1 VLDNCEHLIDGAA
14 AFAEEA
20 ARRCPKVRLL
30 ATSREALALAGER
43 LWPVRPLRV
52 PRGTRDVD
60 EALASAPVRLFVD
73 RVQMVRPDFGLDSE
87 NLDSV
92 LDICRHLD
100 GIPLAIELAAA
111 RTKSLAPG
119 EIAER
124 LDRRFALLSG
134 SRRRG
139 VSRHETLRA
148 AVDWSYDLLEEPE
161 RELLARVAVFSGGF
175 TLQAAER
182 VAAGPGENET
192 LDLLGRL
199 VDKSLLT
206 VEETHGSTR
215 YRLLETIRQYALE
228 RLDAADETASARD
241 RHLAYFVEF
250 AEAAGR
256 GLRTA
261 DEGLWDRRATLE
273 AENLRSAVGWAIE
286 TQAVSN
292 ALRLVSAFSR
302 QILWAVQTRFLA
314 GMITEPV
321 LELPEASEH
330 PLYPS
335 ALAVVSELARTNGDY
350 DRAVAQAEEALH
362 RATATDP
369 GRWVAEIALGHVA
382 LWTARDDPTE
392 HFAHAVE
399 VGRANSNDG
408 DVAQAQGLVATGLS
422 FHGPEHLAEACAQ
435 AEEAIKLAE
444 KTKCPSLISSTCF
457 TLGYILVLMG
467 DPNARPWLE
476 RSLEGSRNVFS
487 ASGALSMLALH
498 HLRYSTPAEAL
509 DAVEAAVRYGEY
521 RADRSGT
528 STILDLAIPVFVR
541 YDDPVTAAELRAAI
555 ERGVLP
561 RLRRAGVAEQRRDA
575 SFAALDKRLSRDEL
589 EAAEAR
595 GVAMSYDQVV
605 AHTLDRIQSLRTRL
619 ETPVDGLTTE

>member
-1 VLDNCEHLIDGAA
+1 MSELPTGTVTFLFTDLESSTRLWEEYGEAMRGALARHDAVLREAVEAHGGVLVKTTGDGVHAVFAAAETALAAAAAGQRGLAAEPWPATGPLRVRMGVHSGTAESRDGDYFGPVLNRAARLMAAAHGGQVLVSLVTEELVRDSLPAGLGVVELGEHQLRDLSRSERIFQLVGPGLEDDFPALRSLGRPLGNVVLPSTSFLGREAELVEVGTLVEASPLVTLLGVGGVGKTRLALQVADEVGPDFADGAWFCDLSAVADEEDVGLAVASALGVVPRGGLSVVEAVLEFLQAKQLLVVLDNCEHLIDGAA

-292 ALRLVSAFSR
+292 ALRL
-302 QILWAVQTRFLA
+302 
-314 GMITEPV
+314 
-321 LELPEASEH
+321 
-330 PLYPS
+330 
-335 ALAVVSELARTNGDY
+335 
-350 DRAVAQAEEALH
+350 
-362 RATATDP
+362 
-369 GRWVAEIALGHVA
+369 
-382 LWTARDDPTE
+382 
-392 HFAHAVE
+392 
-399 VGRANSNDG
+399 
-408 DVAQAQGLVATGLS
+408 
-422 FHGPEHLAEACAQ
+422 
-435 AEEAIKLAE
+435 
-444 KTKCPSLISSTCF
+444 
-457 TLGYILVLMG
+457 
-467 DPNARPWLE
+467 
-476 RSLEGSRNVFS
+476 
-487 ASGALSMLALH
+487 
-498 HLRYSTPAEAL
+498 
-509 DAVEAAVRYGEY
+509 
-521 RADRSGT
+521 
-528 STILDLAIPVFVR
+528 
-541 YDDPVTAAELRAAI
+541 
-555 ERGVLP
+555 RG
-561 RLRRAGVAEQRRDA
+561 G
-575 SFAALDKRLSRDEL
+575 FF
-589 EAAEAR
+589 
-595 GVAMSYDQVV
+595 
-605 AHTLDRIQSLRTRL
+605 
-619 ETPVDGLTTE
+619 